1 MRGAPSQKGCE
12 NSVAAAKNH
21 VSESPRLSGVE
32 LFSRV
37 LALCGLAELIG
48 PGVLQRALRDAGVNP
63 LEADAREY
71 RRALPKLHAR
81 LLAYLSEQEADER
94 VRRIATF
101 LKLYHVSPTLVEM
114 LEGGPKEGGP

>member
-1 MRGAPSQKGCE
+1 M
-12 NSVAAAKNH
+12 
-21 VSESPRLSGVE
+21 
-32 LFSRV
+32 

-63 LEADAREY
+63 LQAGSDEY

-94 VRRIATF
+94 VRRVASF
-101 LKLYHVSPTLVEM
+101 LKLHPSRPSSSP
-114 LEGGPKEGGP
+114 LERGSKGGDP

>member
-1 MRGAPSQKGCE
+1 MPGA
-12 NSVAAAKNH
+12 
-21 VSESPRLSGVE
+21 E

-48 PGVLQRALRDAGVNP
+48 PGVLQRALRDAGANP
-63 LEADAREY
+63 LQAGVGEY

-94 VRRIATF
+94 VRRVAAF
-101 LKLYHVSPTLVEM
+101 LKLYQVGPGLG
-114 LEGGPKEGGP
+114 EGYEGASKEKVP